1 MTSHETETET
11 ETGIDLEPEA
21 CERPASKSAETLM
34 REHEAQLD
42 ELIADVEPP
51 EGSEGGGGLTLDLP
65 GLTLG
70 RRDLMKAGTAVGATS
85 TLAGCSSFGG
95 FGQNGTETGNGG
107 STQDHSVPPGEHDE
121 YYGFWSGGHSG
132 EVRVVGIPSMRELR
146 RIPVFQK
153 DGAVGYGH
161 DEQTKTVLREGGDVG
176 SVAGHEWGDSHHPIL
191 SESGGDYDGKYLWI
205 NDKVSGRL
213 ARINLKYFETDAITD
228 IPNMQACHGCS
239 VQSPDTK
246 YVYGVG
252 EFRVPVPN
260 DGTTDP
266 DNADEYWSV
275 FAALDPESMDVAWQV
290 RVSGNLDNADSDKEG
305 KWAFATGYNKE
316 EAFEIDGMTHDDRDN
331 LKAFDIEAIE
341 AALEAGEAEEVNGV
355 PVLDGRRESSLTSG
369 SDPIVHYIPT
379 PKGPHGCDVEP
390 SGTYVTASGKL
401 SPTVTIVEIDRIKE
415 VEDPAD
421 AIVGQPRVGMGPLHT
436 TWDGR
441 GHGYTTLFIDSAIAK
456 WDIEQAVEAE
466 KGSEEP
472 VVGKI
477 DVHYNPGHLQAV
489 EAETTDPAG
498 DWLVSLNKLSK
509 DRFIS
514 VGPIHPDN
522 DQLIAIGEDADSE
535 TGGMELVA
543 DHPVHPEPHD
553 CVFAARD
560 KITPNNVWDREDY
573 EGEKEYV
580 TEDASRVERTGDSSV
595 EVYTSVKRS
604 EYGLRDFTVQ
614 EGDEVTITVTNI
626 ESSRDIIH
634 GLAIP
639 QYAINLS
646 IAPQDTRKVTFT
658 ADEPG
663 VYWIYCAH
671 FCSALHLEMRSRL
684 IVKPEA

>member
-1 MTSHETETET
+1 MTDTEPDAGEMP
-11 ETGIDLEPEA
+11 EPD
-21 CERPASKSAETLM
+21 PAEKLL

-51 EGSEGGGGLTLDLP
+51 EDDATDDGVTLDLP

-70 RRDLMKAGTAVGATS
+70 RRDLMKTGAAVGVATS
-85 TLAGCSSFGG
+85 LAGCSFGG
-95 FGQNGTETGNGG
+95 TGGGNGNG
-107 STQDHSVPPGEHDE
+107 NGASTTDHKVPPGEHDD

-161 DEQTKTVLREGGDVG
+161 DEQTKEVLREGGDVG
-176 SVAGHEWGDSHHPIL
+176 SVAGHEWGDTHHPIL
-191 SESGGDYDGKYLWI
+191 SESGGDYDGRYLWI

-266 DNADEYWSV
+266 DDADSYWSV
-275 FAALDPESMDVAWQV
+275 FAALDPESMEVVWQV

-305 KWAFATGYNKE
+305 NWAFATGYNKE

-341 AALEAGEAEEVNGV
+341 AALDAGEAEEINGV
-355 PVLDGRRESSLTSG
+355 PVLDGRQDSPLTSG

-401 SPTVTIVEIDRIKE
+401 SPTVTMVEIDKIKE
-415 VEDPAD
+415 VDDPED

-441 GHGYTTLFIDSAIAK
+441 GHGYTTLFIDSQIAK

-472 VVGKI
+472 VVGTI

-498 DWLVSLNKLSK
+498 DWLVTLNKLSK

-522 DQLIAIGEDADSE
+522 DQLIAIGEDAETE

-553 CVFAARD
+553 CVFASRD
-560 KITPNNVWDREDY
+560 KISPNNIWDREDY

-580 TEDASRVERTGDSSV
+580 TEDNSRVERTGDRSV

-604 EYGLRDFTVQ
+604 EYGLRDFTVK

-663 VYWIYCAH
+663 IYWAYCTY
-671 FCSALHLEMRSRL
+671 FCSALHLEMRSRM
-684 IVKPEA
+684 IVEPRD

>member
-1 MTSHETETET
+1 MTNNETETNEMS
-11 ETGIDLEPEA
+11 IP
-21 CERPASKSAETLM
+21 KSAEKLM
-34 REHEAQLD
+34 REHEEQLD

-51 EGSEGGGGLTLDLP
+51 EGDGVDDDGVSLDLP
-65 GLTLG
+65 GLKLG
-70 RRDLMKAGTAVGATS
+70 RRDLMKAGAAVGATS
-85 TLAGCSSFGG
+85 ALAGCTFGG
-95 FGQNGTETGNGG
+95 FENGNGNGG
-107 STQDHSVPPGEHDE
+107 NGEATTDHAVPPGEHDE

-153 DGAVGYGH
+153 DGALGYGH
-161 DEQTKTVLREGGDVG
+161 DEQTKDILREGGDVG
-176 SVAGHEWGDSHHPIL
+176 SLAGHEWGDTHHPIL
-191 SESGGDYDGKYLWI
+191 SESGGDYDGEYLWI

-239 VQSPDTK
+239 VQSPDTN
-246 YVYGVG
+246 YVYGIG

-266 DNADEYWSV
+266 DDADEYWSV
-275 FAALDPESMDVAWQV
+275 FAALDPDSMEVAWEI
-290 RVSGNLDNADSDKEG
+290 RVSGNLDNADSGKEG
-305 KWAFATGYNKE
+305 RWAFATGYNKE
-316 EAFEIDGMTHDDRDN
+316 EAFEIDGMTRDDRDY

-341 AALEAGEAEEVNGV
+341 AAIDAGEAEDVNGV
-355 PVLDGRRESSLTSG
+355 PVLDGRRDSPLVSG

-390 SGTYVTASGKL
+390 TGTYVTASGKL
-401 SPTVTIVEIDRIKE
+401 SPTVTMVEIDRITD
-415 VEDPAD
+415 VDDPED

-456 WDIEQAVEAE
+456 WDVEQAVEAE
-466 KGSEEP
+466 KGSDEP
-472 VVGKI
+472 VVGTI
-477 DVHYNPGHLQAV
+477 DVHYNPGHVQAV
-489 EAETTDPAG
+489 EGETTDPAG
-498 DWLVSLNKLSK
+498 DWLVTLNKLSK
-509 DRFIS
+509 DRFLS

-522 DQLIAIGEDADSE
+522 DQLIAIGEDAEDE
-535 TGGMELVA
+535 TGGMELIA

-553 CVFAARD
+553 CVFASRD
-560 KITPNNVWDREDY
+560 KINPNNVWDREDY

-580 TEDASRVERTGDSSV
+580 NEDDSRIERTGDRSV
-595 EVYTSVKRS
+595 DVYTSVKRS
-604 EYGLRDFTVQ
+604 EFGLRDFTVK

-639 QYAINLS
+639 RYAINLS
-646 IAPQDTRKVTFT
+646 IAPQDTREVTFS

-663 VYWIYCAH
+663 IYWIYCTY
-671 FCSALHLEMRSRL
+671 FCSALHLEMRSRM
-684 IVKPEA
+684 IVEPRED

>member
-1 MTSHETETET
+1 MTGNEH
-11 ETGIDLEPEA
+11 EA
-21 CERPASKSAETLM
+21 CDRPAPESAETLM
-34 REHEAQLD
+34 REHEAQLE

-51 EGSEGGGGLTLDLP
+51 ESEDVAGPSLDFP

-70 RRDLMKAGTAVGATS
+70 RRDLMKAGAAVGVAGS
-85 TLAGCSSFGG
+85 LAGCSFGAPG
-95 FGQNGTETGNGG
+95 GNGG
-107 STQDHSVPPGEHDE
+107 NGGNGGTGGSTADHVVPPGEHDE

-132 EVRVVGIPSMRELR
+132 EVRVVGLPSMRELR

-153 DGAVGYGH
+153 DGALGYGH
-161 DEQTKTVLREGGDVG
+161 DEQTKAVLEEGGDAAEL
-176 SVAGHEWGDSHHPIL
+176 AGHEYGDSHHPIL
-191 SESGGDYDGKYLWI
+191 SETGGDYDGRYLWI

-213 ARINLKYFETDAITD
+213 ARIDLTYFETDAITD
-228 IPNMQACHGCS
+228 IPNMQACHGCA
-239 VQSPDTK
+239 VQSPDTT

-275 FAALDPESMDVAWQV
+275 FAALDPESMEVVWQV
-290 RVSGNLDNADSDKEG
+290 RVTGNLDNADSGKEG

-316 EAFEIDGMTHDDRDN
+316 EAFEIDGMTHDDRDY
-331 LKAFDIEAIE
+331 LKAFDVEAIE
-341 AALEAGEAEEVNGV
+341 AALDAGEAEEVNGV
-355 PVLDGRRESSLTSG
+355 PVLDGRQDSSLNSG

-379 PKGPHGCDVEP
+379 PKSPHGCDVDP
-390 SGTYVTASGKL
+390 TGTYVTASGKL
-401 SPTVTIVEIDRIKE
+401 SPTVTMVEIDQIDS

-441 GHGYTTLFIDSAIAK
+441 GHAYTTLFIDSEVAK
-456 WDIEQAVEAE
+456 WDVEAAVEAE

-472 VVGKI
+472 ILGKV

-489 EAETTDPAG
+489 EGETTEPAG

-509 DRFIS
+509 DRFVS

-522 DQLIAIGEDADSE
+522 DQLIAISEDAEDA

-553 CVFAARD
+553 CVFASRD
-560 KITPNNVWDREDY
+560 KIQPSNIWDREDY
-573 EGEKEYV
+573 AGEKEYV
-580 TEDASRVERTGDSSV
+580 TEDNSRVERTGDSSV
-595 EVYTSVKRS
+595 EVYTSAKRS

-634 GLAIP
+634 GFAIP

-646 IAPQDTRKVTFT
+646 IAPQDTRQVTFT
-658 ADEPG
+658 ASEPG
-663 VYWIYCAH
+663 VYWIYCSY
-671 FCSALHLEMRSRL
+671 FCSALHLEMRSRM
-684 IVKPEA
+684 VVEPNGD

>member
-1 MTSHETETET
+1 MIDNDNDDGTDGPDQDTVETTFDEYEQQ
-11 ETGIDLEPEA
+11 LE
-21 CERPASKSAETLM
+21 
-34 REHEAQLD
+34 

-51 EGSEGGGGLTLDLP
+51 DGDDGELDLQLP
-65 GLTLG
+65 GLSLS
-70 RRDLMKAGTAVGATS
+70 RRDVMRAGAAVGATAS
-85 TLAGCSSFGG
+85 LSGCVLNEPGSSG
-95 FGQNGTETGNGG
+95 GG
-107 STQDHSVPPGEHDE
+107 SSGTTDSEHGVAPGEHDE

-132 EVRVVGIPSMRELR
+132 EVRVLGIPSMRELR

-153 DGAVGYGH
+153 DGALGYGH
-161 DEQTKTVLREGGDVG
+161 DEQTKAVLREGGDVA

-191 SESGGDYDGKYLWI
+191 SESDGDYDGRYLWI

-252 EFRVPVPN
+252 EFRIPVPN
-260 DGTTDP
+260 DGTVDP
-266 DNADEYWSV
+266 DASDEYWSV
-275 FAALDPESMDVAWQV
+275 FAALDPESMEVAWQV
-290 RVSGNLDNADSDKEG
+290 RVTGNLDNADSGKEG

-316 EAFEIDGMTHDDRDN
+316 EAFEIDGMTHDDRDY
-331 LKAFDIEAIE
+331 LKAFDLEAIE
-341 AALEAGEAEEVNGV
+341 AAVEAGAADEVNGV
-355 PVLDGRRESSLTSG
+355 PVLDGRRDAPLNEG
-369 SDPIVHYIPT
+369 DEPIVHYIPT

-401 SPTVTIVEIDRIKE
+401 SPTVTIVEIDRIGE
-415 VEDPAD
+415 VDDPAD
-421 AIVGQPRVGMGPLHT
+421 AVVGRPRVGMGPLHT

-441 GHGYTTLFIDSAIAK
+441 GHGYTTLFIDSQVAK

-466 KGSEEP
+466 SGSAEP

-509 DRFIS
+509 DRFLS

-522 DQLIAIGEDADSE
+522 DQLIAIDEDADDS
-535 TGGMELVA
+535 TGGMALVA

-553 CVFAARD
+553 CVFASSD
-560 KITPNNVWDREDY
+560 KIDPNNVWDREDY

-580 TEDASRVERTGDSSV
+580 REEDSRIERTGDSSV
-595 EVYTSVKRS
+595 DVYMSAKRS
-604 EYGLRDFTVQ
+604 EFGLRDFTVQ
-614 EGDEVTITVTNI
+614 EGDEVTITATNI

-646 IAPQDTRKVTFT
+646 IAPQDTRQVTFT

-663 VYWIYCAH
+663 VYWIYCTY
-671 FCSALHLEMRSRL
+671 FCSALHLEMRSRMF
-684 IVKPEA
+684 VEPRS